1 MYADTNNAPASSIS
15 LTSYPRVTIITAVY
29 NAQKYLEECIT
40 SVLNQTYTN
49 IEYIL
54 IDGGSSDSS
63 VDIIKKYQDKVK
75 YWKSEP
81 DDGIYDAWNKGIA
94 QAEGDWIA
102 FVGADDQLLPD
113 AIDIYVNHIVN
124 HPRQDSL
131 QFVSSRIELVDEK
144 LMPLRIVGEAWS
156 WERFKLSMVT
166 WHVGA
171 FHSRRLFAEYGI
183 FDSFYKISGDYELLL
198 RPRNHLVTSFID
210 HLTVK
215 MRIGGT
221 SAKNL
226 VRASEETY
234 RAKIKN
240 KILSPMKG
248 NIMIY
253 IDRFRLSFRLCKGEI

>member
-1 MYADTNNAPASSIS
+1 MYAHKNNLPHSYTSSIIH
-15 LTSYPRVTIITAVY
+15 PKITIITAVY
-29 NAQKYLEECIT
+29 NAQKYLEECIV
-40 SVLNQTYTN
+40 SVINQTYTN
-49 IEYIL
+49 VEYII
-54 IDGGSSDSS
+54 IDGGSSDDS
-63 VDIIKKYQDKVK
+63 VDIIKKYQNKIK
-75 YWKSEP
+75 YWESEP
-81 DDGIYDAWNKGIA
+81 DDGIYDAWNKGLA

-113 AIDIYVNHIVN
+113 AIDTYVNHIVN

-131 QFVSSRIELVDEK
+131 QFVSSRIELVDEE

-183 FDSFYKISGDYELLL
+183 FDPFYKISGDYELLL
-198 RPRNHLVTSFID
+198 RPRNHLTTSFID

-215 MRIGGT
+215 MRTGGT

-240 KILSPMKG
+240 KIISPIKG
-248 NIMIY
+248 TIMIY
-253 IDRFRLSFRLCKGEI
+253 VDRLRLLIRSFKGEL